1 MNWHSQE
8 WQRTKRNKSMMIN
21 AAADDANFRQ
31 ESCPGLTKPPPATY
45 HLRRMSPCALC
56 AGRKALPC
64 FLSCW
69 VSEVPCVW
77 QPLLGNKNQADL
89 NQFIINHNL
98 LRTHERFISQLF
110 WGLPC
115 SILTSSYLIRTG
127 YTLDPRWISVLAF
140 QQPPTNGGFL
150 DTPNF
155 SEEDYALLSGRE
167 APTYQALYLSVAWT
181 AEKAREYGMEN
192 PPSKDIGCPR
202 LRPAS
207 PPKL

>member
-1 MNWHSQE
+1 
-8 WQRTKRNKSMMIN
+8 MIN

-31 ESCPGLTKPPPATY
+31 ESCPGLTTPPPATY

-98 LRTHERFISQLF
+98 FRTHERSISQLF

-115 SILTSSYLIRTG
+115 SILTSSYLIRPG
-127 YTLDPRWISVLAF
+127 YILDPRGSLSLPSSNHPRTEASWIRPTFRRKIMPCCRDAKL
-140 QQPPTNGGFL
+140 PPTRPCTCQWPG
-150 DTPNF
+150 P
-155 SEEDYALLSGRE
+155 
-167 APTYQALYLSVAWT
+167 Q
-181 AEKAREYGMEN
+181 KKHEN
-192 PPSKDIGCPR
+192 MGWNILHRKT
-202 LRPAS
+202 
-207 PPKL
+207 